1 MTYGTDIN
9 SFITINEE
17 AIFSK
22 SQKNPVYIVLMHSGT
37 PLANAIKKVT
47 GDEFSHAC
55 ISFNS
60 KLDPLYSFGTKG
72 KGEKGIGFTI
82 NDPKDKFF
90 TKFNSKYRVYVM
102 YVTDKAYK
110 SMKNRLS
117 YFTNHKDTLKY
128 DFKGLFDIWFGKE
141 SEDHEKWFCSRFVME
156 IISKA
161 QELSKVPSLWKPNDI
176 TKLQNISLVNRG
188 FDFFNYDYKVTEKHC
203 NDIKKGKYSPSD
215 VIYES
220 NHSEYLNYM
229 TTGSESY
236 LYEEY
241 KRIYKNYN
249 YKIPEVGFPTND
261 RDDYLAVKDAAINA
275 AKGYYT
281 FDTKDE
287 NKIYPFKFYNT
298 LELERDKYI
307 ELITGNCPPMKRD
320 QANLYQINISDE
332 WRKISVIMI
341 AIPGEIF
348 AMYLLLDNNVLY
360 RFNYRGVMFQE
371 NYIDIE
377 DESTKYYKN
386 PAMQLKIKNTKK
398 KTSQTKAGNYFGKSP
413 SVPTPK
419 VKKNIKEST
428 DTTERELLAKA
439 LYAKKLLTKEIIS
452 CKDCAYM
459 YKDIMLPYAKDNSF
473 AVIGWNLNKA
483 KDNDLIE
490 FPKCRR
496 AVFNYCSKI
505 FNDINKEYC
514 LNMDDSCFYVEKI
527 N

>member
-1 MTYGTDIN
+1 MTNNQIN
-9 SFITINEE
+9 INKE

-37 PLANAIKKVT
+37 LLANAIKKIT

-90 TKFNSKYRVYVM
+90 TKFNSKYSVYVM
-102 YVTDKAYK
+102 YVTDNAYK

-117 YFTNHKDTLKY
+117 YFTNHKDSLKY

-176 TKLQNISLVNRG
+176 TQLQNISLVNRG
-188 FDFFNYDYKVTEKHC
+188 FNFFNYDYKVTEKHC

-220 NHSEYLNYM
+220 NHSGYLRYM
-229 TTGSESY
+229 DKGDESY

-261 RDDYLAVKDAAINA
+261 RNEYIAVRDAAINA
-275 AKGYYT
+275 ARGYYT
-281 FDTKDE
+281 LNDKDSD
-287 NKIYPFKFYNT
+287 KIYPFKFYTT
-298 LELERDKYI
+298 LEIEKDKYI
-307 ELITGNCPPMKRD
+307 ELINGNCPPMKRD
-320 QANLYQINISDE
+320 LANLYQINISDE

-341 AIPGEIF
+341 AVPGEIF
-348 AMYLLLDNNVLY
+348 SMYLLLDNNVLY
-360 RFNYRGVMFQE
+360 RFNYNGVIFQE
-371 NYIDIE
+371 NSIDTVE

-386 PAMQLKIKNTKK
+386 PAMQLKVKNTKK
-398 KTSQTKAGNYFGKSP
+398 KTSQIKTGNYSGAA
-413 SVPTPK
+413 TNINT
-419 VKKNIKEST
+419 KKINSKIKEST
-428 DTTERELLAKA
+428 STIDDDLILKA
-439 LYAKKLLTKEIIS
+439 EYAKKLLIKEIHA

-459 YKDIMLPYAKDNSF
+459 YEEIMLPYITDNSF
-473 AVIGWNLNKA
+473 AIIKWNLNKA
-483 KDNDLIE
+483 KNNDLKQ
-490 FPKCRR
+490 FPKCRS

-527 N
+527 NW

>member
-1 MTYGTDIN
+1 MTNNQIN
-9 SFITINEE
+9 INEE

-90 TKFNSKYRVYVM
+90 TKFNSKYSVYVM
-102 YVTDKAYK
+102 YVTDNAYK

-117 YFTNHKDTLKY
+117 YFTNHKDSLKY

-176 TKLQNISLVNRG
+176 TQLQNISLVNRG
-188 FDFFNYDYKVTEKHC
+188 FNLFNYDYKVTEKHC

-220 NHSEYLNYM
+220 NHSEYLKYM

-261 RDDYLAVKDAAINA
+261 RAEYLAVKDAAINA

-307 ELITGNCPPMKRD
+307 ELITGNCPPMKRE
-320 QANLYQINISDE
+320 QANLYQVNISDE

-360 RFNYRGVMFQE
+360 RFNYSGVMFQE
-371 NYIDIE
+371 NSTDIE

-386 PAMQLKIKNTKK
+386 PAIQLKIKNTKK
-398 KTSQTKAGNYFGKSP
+398 KTSQTKAGNYSDKAP
-413 SVPTPK
+413 SVPTLK

-428 DTTERELLAKA
+428 DTTERELLVKA
-439 LYAKKLLTKEIIS
+439 LYAKKLLTKEILS

-459 YKDIMLPYAKDNSF
+459 YEDIMLPYAKDNSF

-483 KDNDLIE
+483 KNNDLIE
-490 FPKCRR
+490 FPKCRS

-527 N
+527 NW